1 MAKTVNKKRTYDSS
15 RRQEQAR
22 QTRRAILRAAYE
34 LFVQQGYGRTTMAAI
49 GQRAGVAME
58 TVYANFSNKPTLLK
72 HVWDVTIG
80 GDDEEILFHER
91 PEILAL
97 RREPNL
103 ARRLELMAHVAR
115 TTNERTAPF
124 IKALEGAA
132 GSEPVAAQMVQEI
145 DRQRLAGISLMAREA
160 TATGQLAVPEEE
172 FRDVVWAMN
181 RGDLWDLLVR
191 GRGWDGDRFER
202 WLADVWKGALVR
214 SPDGDAPKF

>member
-1 MAKTVNKKRTYDSS
+1 MAETVNRKRTYDSS

-22 QTRRAILRAAYE
+22 ETRRAILRAAYD
-34 LFVQQGYGRTTMAAI
+34 LFVERGYGRATMAAI
-49 GQRAGVAME
+49 GQRAGVATE
-58 TVYANFSNKPTLLK
+58 TVYANFSNKPTLLE

-80 GDDEEILFHER
+80 GDDEEIVFHER

-103 ARRLELMAHVAR
+103 ARRLKMMAHVAR
-115 TTNERTAPF
+115 STNERTAPF
-124 IKALEGAA
+124 IKALEGAGA
-132 GSEPVAAQMVQEI
+132 SEPVAAQMVQEI

-160 TATGQLAVPEEE
+160 AATGQLAVSEEE

-191 GRGWDGDRFER
+191 KGGWDGDRFER
-202 WLADVWKGALVR
+202 WLAEVWKRALVR
-214 SPDGDAPKF
+214 ER